1 MLQTYQGG
9 YVPEEPGFAKLVSLA
24 CHDLRTPLATIFGF
38 ARTLTRSEGLDP
50 TFVGYSEM
58 IEAASDQL
66 GELIDELSLAARI
79 ESGRYDPKLERVSTD
94 DLAAAAVERLGDD
107 RVAVSGQGADVLV
120 DPETAK
126 RSVSALV
133 QCALR
138 HGGLEQVEV
147 VVAGRELR
155 VSPITASSAPVV
167 LGRDLRDLGAAV
179 AVVHVERLGG
189 SVSVDG
195 DTLTVRLP

>member
-107 RVAVSGQGADVLV
+107 RVVVSGQGADVLV

-179 AVVHVERLGG
+179 AVIHVERLGG

>member
-1 MLQTYQGG
+1 MG
-9 YVPEEPGFAKLVSLA
+9 ENGFPNLVSLA

-38 ARTLTRSEGLDP
+38 ARTLSRSHGLDP

-79 ESGRYDPKLERVSTD
+79 ESGRYDPRLEHVPTD
-94 DLAAAAVERLGDD
+94 DLASAAVEQLGEE
-107 RVAVSGQGADVLV
+107 RVSLSGKGEDVLV
-120 DPETAK
+120 DAEAAK

-138 HGGLEQVEV
+138 HGGLEEVAV
-147 VVAGRELR
+147 VVDGPELR

-179 AVVHVERLGG
+179 AVMHIERLGG

-195 DTLTVRLP
+195 DTLTIRLP

>member
-1 MLQTYQGG
+1 MLQTYQGR

-138 HGGLEQVEV
+138 HGGLEQIEV
-147 VVAGRELR
+147 VVAGPELR

>member
-107 RVAVSGQGADVLV
+107 RVVVSGQGADVLV

-138 HGGLEQVEV
+138 HGGLEQIEV
-147 VVAGRELR
+147 VVAGPELR

>member
-94 DLAAAAVERLGDD
+94 DLAAAVVERLGDD
-107 RVAVSGQGADVLV
+107 RVTVSGQGADVLV

-126 RSVSALV
+126 RSVSSLV

-147 VVAGRELR
+147 VVAGRDLR